1 MIQRKQTIYLL
12 IAALLTGVLF
22 FMPFARFAGA
32 EGSFLL
38 TVKGIWIQMGPGEKS
53 LEVSTY
59 PLMILVSLSTLV
71 SLMAVG
77 LYKKRLLQIRLC
89 GINLALQAGLSGFI
103 FYYGQTTAKILS
115 AAVSYEWVVV
125 FPLIALVLTILAF
138 IAIGKDEALVRS
150 VNRIR

>member
-1 MIQRKQTIYLL
+1 MIQRKQTLYLL

-22 FMPFARFAGA
+22 VMPLARFVGA

-38 TVKGIWIQMGPGEKS
+38 NMRGIWIQMGVNEQS
-53 LEVSTY
+53 LALTTY
-59 PLMILVSLSTLV
+59 PLMILVILSTLV
-71 SLMAVG
+71 SLTAVG

-89 GINLALQAGLSGFI
+89 GINLALQAGLTGFI
-103 FYYGQTTAKILS
+103 FYYGQTTAKVLK
-115 AAVSYEWVVV
+115 ATVSYEWGVV